1 MTDDIEMKVDDVGE
15 VEMKV
20 PEKMIDISINEEKP
34 ILQVREEKLKEMFK
48 ISNKTLTHLKSMLQI
63 ISQRKAFKIEEYKIV
78 GTFYESLNNIE
89 DELISGDSIQV
100 LLNII
105 HTLLKRGIFQ
115 INEVQIV
122 ADLYSS
128 LQYVVS

>member
-1 MTDDIEMKVDDVGE
+1 MTDDVEMKVDE
-15 VEMKV
+15 VDEVDEV
-20 PEKMIDISINEEKP
+20 PEKIIDISINEEKP
-34 ILQVREEKLKEMFK
+34 VLQVNEEKLKEMFK
-48 ISNKTLTHLKSMLQI
+48 ISNKTLTYLKSMLQI

-115 INEVQIV
+115 INELQIV

-128 LQYVVS
+128 LQHAVS

>member
-1 MTDDIEMKVDDVGE
+1 MTDDVEMKVDE
-15 VEMKV
+15 VS
-20 PEKMIDISINEEKP
+20 EKMIDISINEEKP
-34 ILQVREEKLKEMFK
+34 VLQVNEEKLKEMFK
-48 ISNKTLTHLKSMLQI
+48 ISNKTLTYLKSMLQI

-115 INEVQIV
+115 INELQIV
-122 ADLYSS
+122 SDLYSS
-128 LQYVVS
+128 LQRAVS